1 MKKFDKNLKEIL
13 TLARYIYAL
22 VELSDKYF
30 YNSDHGE
37 SDALSLIEN
46 IKFNLD
52 AIFDYHF
59 SDEDIK
65 TTDYI
70 KDDETAA
77 LAIIEIIMDVI
88 NFMVD
93 YTSPIH
99 IHKILLDRTDN
110 LAKSL
115 ITTIR
120 SNGIDTTEDAE
131 AIAYSYKVLGEICAT
146 KVEQTANSTSPIYFD
161 TDSVIKPML
170 NKTYGIVLNERG
182 AGKKLYDY
190 EMAIKRIKK
199 AFNSH
204 KSMSNTLLDISGT
217 LEALDN
223 SLNGINTTEVRDIIT
238 NRKESE

>member
-1 MKKFDKNLKEIL
+1 MKKFDNNLKEIFS
-13 TLARYIYAL
+13 LARYIYVL

-59 SDEDIK
+59 SEDDIK

-70 KDDETAA
+70 KNDETAA
-77 LAIIEIIMDVI
+77 HAIIEIIMDVI

-99 IHKILLDRTDN
+99 IHKILLDRTEDIS
-110 LAKSL
+110 KSL

-120 SNGIDTTEDAE
+120 KNGIDTTEDAE
-131 AIAYSYKVLGEICAT
+131 AIAYAYKTLGEVCAT
-146 KVEQTANSTSPIYFD
+146 KVEQIDYSISPIYFD
-161 TDSVIKPML
+161 TDSIIKPAL
-170 NKTYGIVLNERG
+170 NKMYGTSAVRSN
-182 AGKKLYDY
+182 GKVFSKTLANY
-190 EMAIKRIKK
+190 EMAVNRIKK
-199 AFNSH
+199 VLQSDLSLCSA
-204 KSMSNTLLDISGT
+204 LDEIYGT
-217 LEALDN
+217 LDALDN
-223 SLNGINTTEVRDIIT
+223 SLNGIDTTG
-238 NRKESE
+238 KESE